1 MGGLVAIAV
10 GTLVLYGLV
19 IGVLAGD
26 PGGIV
31 GGLGVARMQAEIE
44 TQARM
49 YQTLLA
55 GCARRI
61 GTSAGSVDG
70 HPRGWPAPAGGVAG
84 AFGLTCQDGRSVFVS
99 GEPPPPA
106 PSGFAGWAYH
116 RDPAAIC
123 LTLDPVVR
131 SEDTDAAIR
140 ASVQHLGSNQSR
152 LTSTGGLL
160 LILTQRVA
168 TLPAGSACSST

>member
-10 GTLVLYGLV
+10 GTLVLFGLV

-61 GTSAGSVDG
+61 GTSSASVDG
-70 HPRGWPAPAGGVAG
+70 HPRGWPAPAGGAAG
-84 AFGLTCQDGRSVFVS
+84 ASGLACQDGRSVFAS
-99 GEPPPPA
+99 GEIA
-106 PSGFAGWAYH
+106 PSAPTGFAGWAYR
-116 RDPAAIC
+116 RDAAAIC
-123 LTLDPVVR
+123 LTLEPVVR
-131 SEDTDAAIR
+131 SDDTDAAIR
-140 ASVQHLGSNQSR
+140 ASVEHLGSSQSR
-152 LTSTGGLL
+152 LTSSGGLL

-168 TLPAGSACSST
+168 PLPAGSACSFS